1 MGPTKRFNLKYSE
14 GLRTTTFQVN
24 QRIQFLK
31 VYFETA
37 PLKKP
42 ADSDESEEEEAPVIS
57 FAQLKK
63 AQEEVNDFKRF
74 LKFNKF
80 PGDWF
85 EYLTR
90 ED

>member
-1 MGPTKRFNLKYSE
+1 MGPRKRFNLKYTE
-14 GLRTTTFQVN
+14 GLRTTTFQVT
-24 QRIQFLK
+24 QRIEFLK
-31 VYFETA
+31 IYFETT

-42 ADSDESEEEEAPVIS
+42 ADSDESEEEEVPVIS

-74 LKFNKF
+74 LEFNKF

-85 EYLTR
+85 DYLTR

>member
-37 PLKKP
+37 PPKKP
-42 ADSDESEEEEAPVIS
+42 TDSDESEEEEAPTIS

-74 LKFNKF
+74 LNFNKF